1 MAIRLFDDSE
11 REDVARFIEAHWRS
25 KLVMSCGKAWYPHE
39 QEGLVDR
46 RDGKIVGL
54 VTFRREDHGMEI
66 LTIYSTVTGAGLGS
80 ALMLA
85 LIKLASQHGV
95 TRIWLATTN
104 DNLRAVGFY
113 QRLGFRL
120 SEVHPGAVDEA
131 RKTKPEIPDVGQG
144 GIPIHD
150 EWIMQLELEPSLPRM

>member
-11 REDVARFIEAHWRS
+11 RADVARFIEGHWRS
-25 KLVMSCGKAWYPHE
+25 KMVMSCGKAWYPHE
-39 QEGLVDR
+39 QEGLIDR
-46 RDGKIVGL
+46 REGEIVGL
-54 VTFRREDHGMEI
+54 VTFRSEDPGMEV
-66 LTIYSTVTGAGLGS
+66 LTINSVKTGAGLGS

-85 LIKLASQHGV
+85 LIDLARRRGN

-104 DNLRAVGFY
+104 DNLRAVSFY

-120 SEVHPGAVDEA
+120 TEVHLGVVDEA
-131 RKTKPEIPDVGQG
+131 RKIKPQIPDEGQG

-150 EWIMQLELEPSLPRM
+150 EWIMELHLEPSLKPE